1 MKTRVCVIYLV
12 HDCLWKQY
20 SVSNL
25 LQVSSK
31 FIFWTILVTIRLFTQ
46 FQLKVR
52 ASKLWKSAK
61 SCLTWKLLHRSFH
74 WGPNSVSKDF
84 QVSSRTVFKTI
95 KQIPAKI
102 RLFLNIRPASKNK
115 MKKKF
120 LQTIVEIIFW
130 HFLILYQ
137 FFFSPQ
143 VKRSVI
149 ISNKHDIY
157 KLPHEFSN
165 NWWLRILGN

>member
-1 MKTRVCVIYLV
+1 MKTRVCAIYLV

-20 SVSNL
+20 FVSNSP
-25 LQVSSK
+25 QVSSK